1 MIDVYTFCCE
11 IYLKK
16 HGLILMNFK
25 MPAMNGFEATRKICE
40 KFIYLYCYYDAYILD
55 RGYTSSFGGEHN
67 AIYFKTAFFVTIEK
81 DCQNIYV

>member
-25 MPAMNGFEATRKICE
+25 MSAINGFEATRKIFE
-40 KFIYLYCYYDAYILD
+40 KFENISVLLLRRVYSRQRIYKLFRWGTQCYLFQNCIF
-55 RGYTSSFGGEHN
+55 RHN
-67 AIYFKTAFFVTIEK
+67 
-81 DCQNIYV
+81 